1 MSADRLQKITTDH
14 LQRDAF
20 LYVRQSSLRQ
30 VLENTESTKRQYA
43 LRDRAIALG
52 WPIER
57 IHVIDSDLGLSGAH
71 AQDRDGFQHLV
82 SEVANGHAG
91 IVLGLEVSR
100 LARNN
105 ADWHHLIELSALSQ
119 TLILDED
126 GIYDPA
132 HFNDRLLLGLKGAMS
147 EAELHVLKA
156 RLQGGIRNKARRGEL
171 EVPLPIGL
179 VYHPDGSVVLD
190 PDAAI
195 RAAIQ
200 LVFDTFRHTRSATA
214 TVKRFRREGWL
225 FPRRIRRG
233 IGKGEVMWGAME
245 HCRVIQVLHNP
256 RYAGAFVY
264 GRTRGAY
271 RPAGKQTS
279 IKVPREDW
287 QVLIRDSHAGY
298 IDWEE
303 FERNQATLKQ
313 NAGGFGQSRG
323 GLPREGKG
331 LLQGRVVCGIC
342 GARMRVRYQEV
353 AGKLEPYY
361 MCAENA
367 VRRAGKPCQSI
378 RGRAIDEVI
387 SALLLD
393 HVAPTA
399 IEVALA
405 VEEEISGRIAQAQA
419 QRTLQMER
427 ARYDAELARR
437 RYLHVDPSN
446 RLVADTLE
454 ADWNE
459 RLRHLDLLQQEQ
471 DRQQQADQKLLSA
484 QECAQIRQLAEDFP
498 RIWHD
503 NRVAPLDRKRMV
515 ALLIEDVTLTKA
527 ERVTLQVRFRGGQTT
542 TLEVDKPKPIAQIR
556 KTLPEVVAK
565 IDALLETCSD
575 QEVAAELNALGHQ
588 NWRGETFTAKK
599 VTNLRNAYHL
609 VSRHDRLRARGML
622 TAREVAAQLKV
633 STTTVYYWG
642 RMGILQA
649 HRYANNDRRCLYAPP
664 GEVVVAKGQGGRYRF
679 VPPMLIPVQST
690 EQGAI

>member
-1 MSADRLQKITTDH
+1 
-14 LQRDAF
+14 
-20 LYVRQSSLRQ
+20 
-30 VLENTESTKRQYA
+30 
-43 LRDRAIALG
+43 
-52 WPIER
+52 
-57 IHVIDSDLGLSGAH
+57 
-71 AQDRDGFQHLV
+71 
-82 SEVANGHAG
+82 
-91 IVLGLEVSR
+91 
-100 LARNN
+100 
-105 ADWHHLIELSALSQ
+105 
-119 TLILDED
+119 
-126 GIYDPA
+126 
-132 HFNDRLLLGLKGAMS
+132 MS

-405 VEEEISGRIAQAQA
+405 V
-419 QRTLQMER
+419 
-427 ARYDAELARR
+427 
-437 RYLHVDPSN
+437 
-446 RLVADTLE
+446 
-454 ADWNE
+454 
-459 RLRHLDLLQQEQ
+459 
-471 DRQQQADQKLLSA
+471 
-484 QECAQIRQLAEDFP
+484 
-498 RIWHD
+498 
-503 NRVAPLDRKRMV
+503 
-515 ALLIEDVTLTKA
+515 
-527 ERVTLQVRFRGGQTT
+527 
-542 TLEVDKPKPIAQIR
+542 
-556 KTLPEVVAK
+556 
-565 IDALLETCSD
+565 
-575 QEVAAELNALGHQ
+575 
-588 NWRGETFTAKK
+588 
-599 VTNLRNAYHL
+599 
-609 VSRHDRLRARGML
+609 
-622 TAREVAAQLKV
+622 
-633 STTTVYYWG
+633 
-642 RMGILQA
+642 
-649 HRYANNDRRCLYAPP
+649 
-664 GEVVVAKGQGGRYRF
+664 
-679 VPPMLIPVQST
+679 
-690 EQGAI
+690 

>member
-1 MSADRLQKITTDH
+1 MSADRFQKITTDH
-14 LQRDAF
+14 LRRDAF

-30 VLENTESTKRQYA
+30 VMENTESTKRQYA
-43 LRDRAIALG
+43 LRDRAITLG

-105 ADWHHLIELSALSQ
+105 ADWHRLIELSALSQ

-179 VYHPDGSVVLD
+179 VYHLDGSVVRD
-190 PDAAI
+190 PDTAI

-200 LVFDTFRHTRSATA
+200 LLFDTFRQTHSATA
-214 TVKRFRREGWL
+214 TVKRFRHEGWL

-233 IGKGEVMWGAME
+233 IGKGEVLWGALE

-264 GRTRGAY
+264 GRTRGTY
-271 RPAGKQTS
+271 RAGNRHTAVN
-279 IKVPREDW
+279 VPQEDW
-287 QVLIRDSHAGY
+287 QVLIRGAHAGF
-298 IDWEE
+298 ISWEE

-313 NAGGFGQSRG
+313 NAAGFGQPRG
-323 GLPREGKG
+323 GLPREGTG
-331 LLQGRVVCGIC
+331 LLQGRVICGLC

-353 AGKLEPYY
+353 AGRLEPYY
-361 MCAENA
+361 ICTENA

-378 RGRAIDEVI
+378 RG
-387 SALLLD
+387 SAVDSVVGARLLD
-393 HVAPTA
+393 HVAPA
-399 IEVALA
+399 AMEVALA
-405 VEEEISGRIAQAQA
+405 VEEEIAGRIAQAQTQQA
-419 QRTLQMER
+419 LQIER

-459 RLRHLDLLQQEQ
+459 RLRHLDQLQQEQ
-471 DRQQQADQKLLSA
+471 DRRQQTDQQLLSA

-498 RIWHD
+498 RIWND
-503 NRVAPLDRKRMV
+503 DRVAPLDRKRMV
-515 ALLIEDVTLTKA
+515 ALLIEDVTLIKA
-527 ERVTLQVRFRGGQTT
+527 ERVTIKVRYRGGQTD
-542 TLEVDKPKPIAQIR
+542 TLVVDKPKPIAQIR
-556 KTLPEVVAK
+556 KTLPEVVDK
-565 IDALLETCSD
+565 IDALLETGND
-575 QEVAAELNALGHQ
+575 QQVAEALNALGYQ
-588 NWRGETFTAKK
+588 NWRGEAFTVKK
-599 VTNLRNAYHL
+599 VMNLRNAYHL
-609 VSRHDRLRARGML
+609 RSRYERLRARGML
-622 TAREVAAQLKV
+622 TANEVAAQLAV
-633 STTTVYYWG
+633 SVTTVHAWG
-642 RMGILQA
+642 RQGVLQVQL
-649 HRYANNDRRCLYAPP
+649 YGNKRRCLYAPP
-664 GEVVVAKGQGGRYRF
+664 GNVVVVKGQGGRYSK
-679 VPPMLIPVQST
+679 VPPKLMPVPST

>member
-14 LQRDAF
+14 LRRDAF

-30 VLENTESTKRQYA
+30 VMENTESTKRQYA

-71 AQDRDGFQHLV
+71 AQDRDGFQYLV

-105 ADWHHLIELSALSQ
+105 ADWHRLIELSALSQ

-200 LVFDTFRHTRSATA
+200 LVFDTFRHTRSATS

-233 IGKGEVMWGAME
+233 IGKGEVMWGTME

-271 RPAGKQTS
+271 RAAGKQTS
-279 IKVPREDW
+279 VNVPREDW
-287 QVLIRDSHAGY
+287 QVLIRDAHAGY

-303 FERNQATLKQ
+303 FERNQVTLKQ
-313 NAGGFGQSRG
+313 NAAGFGQPRG

-353 AGKLEPYY
+353 AGRLEPYY
-361 MCAENA
+361 MCTENA

-378 RGRAIDEVI
+378 RGRAIDDVI

-393 HVAPTA
+393 RVAPTA

-498 RIWHD
+498 RIWND

-556 KTLPEVVAK
+556 KTFPEVVAK
-565 IDALLETCSD
+565 IDALLETCGD

-588 NWRGETFTAKK
+588 NWRGEPFTAKK
-599 VTNLRNAYHL
+599 ITNLRNAYHL
-609 VSRHDRLRARGML
+609 VSHHDRLRARGML
-622 TAREVAAQLKV
+622 TAHEVAAQLKV
-633 STTTVYYWG
+633 STTTVYYLG
-642 RMGILQA
+642 RAGIVQV
-649 HRYANNDRRCLYAPP
+649 HRYGNNDRRCLYAPP
-664 GEVVVAKGQGGRYRF
+664 GDVVVVKGQGGRYRSM
-679 VPPMLIPVQST
+679 PPRLIPVQST

>member
-1 MSADRLQKITTDH
+1 M
-14 LQRDAF
+14 
-20 LYVRQSSLRQ
+20 
-30 VLENTESTKRQYA
+30 
-43 LRDRAIALG
+43 ALG
-52 WPIER
+52 KQITYRE
-57 IHVIDSDLGLSGAH
+57 S
-71 AQDRDGFQHLV
+71 
-82 SEVANGHAG
+82 
-91 IVLGLEVSR
+91 
-100 LARNN
+100 
-105 ADWHHLIELSALSQ
+105 
-119 TLILDED
+119 
-126 GIYDPA
+126 Y
-132 HFNDRLLLGLKGAMS
+132 
-147 EAELHVLKA
+147 
-156 RLQGGIRNKARRGEL
+156 RRG
-171 EVPLPIGL
+171 
-179 VYHPDGSVVLD
+179 
-190 PDAAI
+190 
-195 RAAIQ
+195 
-200 LVFDTFRHTRSATA
+200 
-214 TVKRFRREGWL
+214 
-225 FPRRIRRG
+225 
-233 IGKGEVMWGAME
+233 
-245 HCRVIQVLHNP
+245 

-271 RPAGKQTS
+271 RAAGKQTS

-287 QVLIRDSHAGY
+287 QVLIRDAHAGY
-298 IDWEE
+298 IGWEE
-303 FERNQATLKQ
+303 FERNQVTLKQ
-313 NAGGFGQSRG
+313 NAAGFGQPRG

-498 RIWHD
+498 RIWND

-622 TAREVAAQLKV
+622 TAHEVAAQLKV

-642 RMGILQA
+642 RMGILQV

>member
-498 RIWHD
+498 RIWND

-575 QEVAAELNALGHQ
+575 REVAAELNALGYM
-588 NWRGETFTAKK
+588 NWRGDTFTAKK
-599 VTNLRNAYHL
+599 VTSLRNAYHL
-609 VSRHDRLRARGML
+609 VSRYDRLRARGML
-622 TAREVAAQLKV
+622 TAHEVAAQLKV
-633 STTTVYYWG
+633 CATTVHDWG
-642 RMGILQA
+642 RMGILQV
-649 HRYANNDRRCLYAPP
+649 HRYGNDRRCLYAPP
-664 GEVVVAKGQGGRYRF
+664 GDVVVVKGQGGRYCA
-679 VPPMLIPVQST
+679 VPPRLIPVQST